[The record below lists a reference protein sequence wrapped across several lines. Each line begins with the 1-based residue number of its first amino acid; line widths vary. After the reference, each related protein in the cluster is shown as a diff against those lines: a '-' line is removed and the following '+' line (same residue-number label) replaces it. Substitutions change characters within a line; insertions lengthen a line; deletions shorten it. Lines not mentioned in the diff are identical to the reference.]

1 MHKISLLAAKFSSE
15 VFMWFAKKWLVSEVI
30 PFNPQGRMAAKLTLP
45 LSYLLDDFGK
55 SPYTEAIFKLKKTVW
70 KPVFTL
76 CMVRV
81 QIPSVLLTNNW
92 CFFFFFLPAFKIK
105 DGEKQRSLFGSNK
118 ESIAFTIISLTVAA
132 KPVGPHIPMI
142 PHARYFSR
150 ADEGLMQRT
159 YSESNTEQKLCFEA
173 AWSSELLL
181 RTHEFWRR
189 PGNYTGNS
197 GGLLHIHVPHPICFY
212 TVCV

>member
-55 SPYTEAIFKLKKTVW
+55 SSYTEAIFKLKKTVW

-76 CMVRV
+76 CVVRV
-81 QIPSVLLTNNW
+81 QIPSVLLTNNL
-92 CFFFFFLPAFKIK
+92 CFLFFFFLPAFKIK

-118 ESIAFTIISLTVAA
+118 ESIGDPFLEVIKKA
-132 KPVGPHIPMI
+132 
-142 PHARYFSR
+142 
-150 ADEGLMQRT
+150 
-159 YSESNTEQKLCFEA
+159 
-173 AWSSELLL
+173 LLL
-181 RTHEFWRR
+181 
-189 PGNYTGNS
+189 P
-197 GGLLHIHVPHPICFY
+197 
-212 TVCV
+212 